1 MSKERYQFPLFDIVN
16 VPFEVEGK
24 IYCYSKFDI
33 IFIDGCP
40 RTLDREMI
48 GDIPDNINKIVLEYV
63 SAFYGL
69 PKELRL
75 AIVSEARENHHIWEK
90 MWAPA
95 SVFVGEQYRYQIQL
109 MTLMYNQMCLLCKG
123 ASIDRLPE
131 LRFWIEKKAGK
142 EGEQIISQ
150 IRQKQRP
157 TRSHVRY
164 CREEKDWWD
173 RACETFFGF

>member
-1 MSKERYQFPLFDIVN
+1 MTNKKEVFRFSLFEIVN
-16 VPFEVEGK
+16 VPFQWEGQA
-24 IYCYSKFDI
+24 YVFDR
-33 IFIDGCP
+33 FDVVVDEKGN
-40 RTLDREMI
+40 REMI

-75 AIVSEARENHHIWEK
+75 TIVSEARENHHNWEK

-95 SVFVGEQYRYQIQL
+95 NVFVGEQYRYQIQL

-123 ASIDRLPE
+123 VSIDRLPE
-131 LRFWIEKKAGK
+131 LRFWVEKKAGK
-142 EGEQIISQ
+142 EGEQIISH
-150 IRQKQRP
+150 IRQMQQPKRAP
-157 TRSHVRY
+157 VRY